1 VLDEILITAR
11 GNPRIDPIL
20 DIWGWQISAYLFLG
34 GLTAGI
40 MFFSALLLLLRKDR
54 EAPFAVHRLALLGP
68 IALSLGMTALFLD
81 LEVKTHVYRFYL
93 TFRPTSPMSYGAWIL
108 LLIYPVSILQILSTA
123 RSGYPWLGSAVDRLS
138 IGSRLIGLAERYRR
152 PIAGAAIPLA
162 IALGIYTGIL
172 LSAFSARPFWN
183 TGLLGPLFLV
193 SGLSAGAALAALMA
207 RESAERRLLTRIDVG
222 LILAEIALVALVLIN
237 LATGPRLQLEALHH
251 LLGGG
256 YAIAFWAVFV
266 AFGLLVPLL
275 LDYAELRGVGHRLVL
290 LGPALVLVGGYAL
303 RVIVVD
309 LGQETRWTHYES
321 EFNVQ
326 LLERLR

>member
-11 GNPRIDPIL
+11 GNPRIDPTL
-20 DIWGWQISAYLFLG
+20 DIWGWQISVYLFLG

-40 MFFSALLLLLRKDR
+40 MFFSALLLLMRKDR
-54 EAPFAVHRLALLGP
+54 EAPFAVHRLALLAP
-68 IALSLGMTALFLD
+68 IVLSLGMTALFLD
-81 LEVKTHVYRFYL
+81 LEVKAHVHRFYL

-108 LLIYPVSILQILSTA
+108 LLIYPVSILQILSTV
-123 RSGYPWLGSAVDRLS
+123 RSGYPWLGDAVDRLA
-138 IGSRLIGLAERYRR
+138 IGRRLLGFAERYRKG
-152 PIAGAAIPLA
+152 IAGAAIPLA

-193 SGLSAGAALAALMA
+193 SGLSAGAAVAVLMA
-207 RESAERRLLTRIDVG
+207 PGSAERRLLTGIDVG
-222 LILAEIALVALVLIN
+222 LLAVEVALVALLLIN
-237 LATGPRLQLEALHH
+237 LATGPRLQLEALQH
-251 LLGGG
+251 LFGGG
-256 YAIAFWAVFV
+256 YAIAFWGLFV
-266 AFGLLVPLL
+266 VLGLLVPLL
-275 LDYAELRGVGHRLVL
+275 LEWAELRGMGHRLLV
-290 LGPALVLVGGYAL
+290 LGPVLVLAGGYAL